1 MAEDQ
6 AFQEWIGRTDGPFHD
21 QISPRL
27 CNQFAATFGSSLA
40 VTDNAPVGIHWCL
53 SPPAVGPES
62 IGVDGHPK
70 KGGFLPPISLP
81 RRMWASGAIDFLA
94 PLEKGDTVEKKSN
107 IKDIAFKTGRS
118 GNLCF
123 VTVEHE
129 FTSERGVAIREDQ
142 NIVFREEATGPAP
155 SPEPPENRPTF
166 EHETSYSVTSV
177 ALFRYSALTFNGH
190 RIHYDTPYAINQ
202 EFYPDLVVHGPIQG
216 TLLMNLASS
225 LKSSIPKRF
234 EYRGVAPATGVQMLT
249 IGANMDGESMQL
261 SVVCENGIE
270 TMKAK
275 ATW

>member
-1 MAEDQ
+1 MAEEQ
-6 AFQEWIGRTDGPFHD
+6 NFQEWIGRKDGPFHD

-27 CNQFAATFGSSLA
+27 CEQFTATFGSSLA
-40 VTDNAPVGIHWCL
+40 DTDSAPIGIQWCL
-53 SPPAVGPES
+53 SPPAVGAED

-81 RRMWASGAIDFLA
+81 RRMWAGGAIDFLA
-94 PLEKGDTVEKKSN
+94 PLEKGDTVEKKST
-107 IKDIAFKTGRS
+107 IKDISYKTGRS

-129 FTSERGVAIREDQ
+129 FASERGVAIREDQ
-142 NIVFREEATGPAP
+142 NIVFRDAATGPAP
-155 SPEPPENRPTF
+155 APKLPEKRPTF
-166 EHETSYSVTSV
+166 EHETSFPVTSV
-177 ALFRYSALTFNGH
+177 TLFRYSALTFNGH

-202 EFYPDLVVHGPIQG
+202 EFYPDLVIHGPIQG

-225 LKSSIPKRF
+225 LKSSVPKRL
-234 EYRGVAPATGVQMLT
+234 EYRGVAPATGVQTLT
-249 IGANMDGESMQL
+249 IGANIDGDSMQL
-261 SVVCENGIE
+261 SVVAENGVE